1 MNKTMETVTK
11 AAVVAGLFTGAVS
24 CSVDVV
30 TCPGEVETGNS
41 DMPKMVC
48 DENPESDNLINNP
61 GTTEQK
67 IMFGGFAV
75 AVAGGALLAATKWRE
90 DSSQVFR
97 FESQQ

>member
-1 MNKTMETVTK
+1 METVTK

-30 TCPGEVETGNS
+30 TCPGEVEAGNS
-41 DMPKMVC
+41 DMPKIVC

-67 IMFGGFAV
+67 MMFGGFAV
-75 AVAGGALLAATKWRE
+75 AIAGGTLLAVTKWRE
-90 DSSQVFR
+90 EPNQTVSFNPY
-97 FESQQ
+97 E